1 VGLQIEGTVEVSGDE
16 ADSASDFSVA
26 SGELAPAD
34 EEAEEEPGDWPG
46 EFEIDDEGNW
56 TFTPDEA
63 LENGEY
69 TLTAMATLED
79 GDPEL
84 TDSEASVDFTVTNDD
99 GGDEDGGD
107 EDGGDEGG
115 DEDGDD
121 LPDTGSSSLPMI
133 LV

>member
-1 VGLQIEGTVEVSGDE
+1 IGVQIEGTIEVS
-16 ADSASDFSVA
+16 
-26 SGELAPAD
+26 SGEFAAAD
-34 EEAEEEPGDWPG
+34 DHLDDWPG
-46 EFEIDDEGNW
+46 EFDVDDEGNW

-69 TLTAMATLED
+69 TFTAMATLEG

-84 TDSEASVDFTVTNDD
+84 TDSEASVDFTV
-99 GGDEDGGD
+99 GSGSGD